1 MENEYLQSINMFSTV
16 LRLMLALV
24 CGGLLGLE
32 RGKKKRPAGFR
43 THMLVCVGAA
53 LAMITN
59 QYMAEHYAGIDAS
72 RMASQVISG
81 IGFLGAGTIMVTG
94 LQKIRGLTT
103 AAGLWVVACI
113 GLAFGTGFYSG
124 GIVATV
130 LCYVIN
136 TVLHRVETRMET
148 NARIIGIYVELA
160 DVSYIGKLLEKLR
173 QSEINVTE
181 LETGKARMSDN
192 HVGVLL
198 VIRLAHFVNHS
209 EIIEQ
214 LEMVEGVSF
223 VEEVN

>member
-136 TVLHRVETRMET
+136 TVLHRFETRMET

>member
-1 MENEYLQSINMFSTV
+1 MV
-16 LRLMLALV
+16 RLLLALV

-43 THMLVCVGAA
+43 THMLVCVGSA
-53 LAMITN
+53 LAMLTN

-72 RMASQVISG
+72 RMAAQVISG

-113 GLAFGTGFYSG
+113 GLAFGTGFYSA
-124 GIVATV
+124 GIIATI
-130 LCYVIN
+130 LCYIIN

-148 NARIIGIYVELA
+148 NARVIGIYVELE
-160 DVSYIGKLLEKLR
+160 DVSYVGRLLEKLR
-173 QSEINVTE
+173 ELDINVSDF
-181 LETGKARMSDN
+181 ETGKSRTSDK
-192 HVGVLL
+192 HIGVLL
-198 VIRLAHFVNHS
+198 VVKLVRFVEHA
-209 EIIEQ
+209 EVIEQ
-214 LEMVEGVSF
+214 LKNVEGVSF

>member
-59 QYMAEHYAGIDAS
+59 QYMAEHYVGIDAS

-136 TVLHRVETRMET
+136 TVLHRFEARMET

>member
-1 MENEYLQSINMFSTV
+1 MEYLQGINIVSTMV
-16 LRLMLALV
+16 RLLLALV

-43 THMLVCVGAA
+43 THMLVCVGSA
-53 LAMITN
+53 LAMLTN

-72 RMASQVISG
+72 RMAAQVISG

-113 GLAFGTGFYSG
+113 GLAFGTGFYSA
-124 GIVATV
+124 GIIATI
-130 LCYVIN
+130 LCYIIN

-148 NARIIGIYVELA
+148 NARVIGIYVELE
-160 DVSYIGKLLEKLR
+160 DVSYVGRLLEKLR
-173 QSEINVTE
+173 ELDINVSDF
-181 LETGKARMSDN
+181 ETGKARTSDK
-192 HVGVLL
+192 HIGVLL
-198 VIRLAHFVNHS
+198 VVKLVRFVEHA
-209 EIIEQ
+209 EVIEQ
-214 LEMVEGVSF
+214 LKNVEGVSF

>member
-43 THMLVCVGAA
+43 THMLVCVGSA

-59 QYMAEHYAGIDAS
+59 QYMAEHYVGIDAS

-198 VIRLAHFVNHS
+198 VIRLTHFVNHS

>member
-1 MENEYLQSINMFSTV
+1 
-16 LRLMLALV
+16 
-24 CGGLLGLE
+24 
-32 RGKKKRPAGFR
+32 
-43 THMLVCVGAA
+43 
-53 LAMITN
+53 
-59 QYMAEHYAGIDAS
+59 
-72 RMASQVISG
+72 
-81 IGFLGAGTIMVTG
+81 MVTG

-136 TVLHRVETRMET
+136 TVLHRFETRMET

-214 LEMVEGVSF
+214 LETVEGVSF

>member
-59 QYMAEHYAGIDAS
+59 QYMAEHYVGIDAS

-136 TVLHRVETRMET
+136 TVLHRFEARMET

-160 DVSYIGKLLEKLR
+160 DVSYIGKLFEKLR
-173 QSEINVTE
+173 QLEINVTE

-198 VIRLAHFVNHS
+198 VIKLAHFIQHS
-209 EIIEQ
+209 EVIEQ

>member
-1 MENEYLQSINMFSTV
+1 MV
-16 LRLMLALV
+16 RLLLALI

-43 THMLVCVGAA
+43 THMLVCVGSA
-53 LAMITN
+53 LAMLTN

-72 RMASQVISG
+72 RMAAQVISG

-113 GLAFGTGFYSG
+113 GLAFGTGFYSA
-124 GIVATV
+124 GIIATI
-130 LCYVIN
+130 LCYIIN

-148 NARIIGIYVELA
+148 NARVIGIYVELE
-160 DVSYIGKLLEKLR
+160 DVSYVGRLLEKLR
-173 QSEINVTE
+173 ELDINVSDF
-181 LETGKARMSDN
+181 ETGKARTSDK
-192 HVGVLL
+192 HIGVLL
-198 VIRLAHFVNHS
+198 VVKLVRFVEHA
-209 EIIEQ
+209 EVIEQ
-214 LEMVEGVSF
+214 LKNVEGVSF

>member
-1 MENEYLQSINMFSTV
+1 MV
-16 LRLMLALV
+16 RLLLALV

-43 THMLVCVGAA
+43 THMLVCVGSA
-53 LAMITN
+53 LAMLTN

-72 RMASQVISG
+72 RMAAQVISG

-113 GLAFGTGFYSG
+113 GLAFGTGFYSA
-124 GIVATV
+124 GIIATI
-130 LCYVIN
+130 LCYIIN

-148 NARIIGIYVELA
+148 NARVIGIYVELE
-160 DVSYIGKLLEKLR
+160 DVSYVGRLLEKLR
-173 QSEINVTE
+173 ELDINVSDF
-181 LETGKARMSDN
+181 ETGKARTLDK
-192 HVGVLL
+192 HIGVLL
-198 VIRLAHFVNHS
+198 VVKLVRFVEHA
-209 EIIEQ
+209 EVIEQ
-214 LEMVEGVSF
+214 LKNVEGVSF

>member
-1 MENEYLQSINMFSTV
+1 MV
-16 LRLMLALV
+16 RLLLALI

-43 THMLVCVGAA
+43 THMLVCVGSA

-72 RMASQVISG
+72 RMAAQVISG

-124 GIVATV
+124 GIIATV
-130 LCYVIN
+130 MCYIIN
-136 TVLHRVETRMET
+136 TVLHKVETRMET
-148 NARIIGIYVELA
+148 NARIIGIYVELT
-160 DVSYIGKLLEKLR
+160 DVSYVGRLLETLR
-173 QSEINVTE
+173 NLDINMTE
-181 LETGKARMSDN
+181 FETGKARTSDK
-192 HVGVLL
+192 HIGVLL
-198 VIRLAHFVNHS
+198 VVKLVKFVEHA
-209 EIIEQ
+209 EVIEQ
-214 LEMVEGVSF
+214 LRNVEGVSF

>member
-1 MENEYLQSINMFSTV
+1 MENEYLQSINLFSTM

-43 THMLVCVGAA
+43 THMLVCVGSA

-59 QYMAEHYAGIDAS
+59 QYMAEHYVGIDAS
-72 RMASQVISG
+72 RMAAQVISG

-124 GIVATV
+124 GIIATV
-130 LCYVIN
+130 FCYIIN
-136 TVLHRVETRMET
+136 TVLHRFEARMET

-160 DVSYIGKLLEKLR
+160 DVSYVGKLLEKLR
-173 QSEINVTE
+173 QLEINVTE
-181 LETGKARMSDN
+181 FETGKARVSDK
-192 HVGVLL
+192 HIGVLL
-198 VIRLAHFVNHS
+198 VVKLAHFIQHS
-209 EIIEQ
+209 EVLEQ

>member
-1 MENEYLQSINMFSTV
+1 MEYLESINIVSTMV
-16 LRLMLALV
+16 RLLLALI

-43 THMLVCVGAA
+43 THMLVCVGSA

-72 RMASQVISG
+72 RMAAQVISG

-124 GIVATV
+124 GIIATV
-130 LCYVIN
+130 MCYVIN
-136 TVLHRVETRMET
+136 TFLHKVETRMET
-148 NARIIGIYVELA
+148 NARVIGIYVELT
-160 DVSYIGKLLEKLR
+160 DVSYVGRLLEKLR
-173 QSEINVTE
+173 ELDINVAE
-181 LETGKARMSDN
+181 FETGKARTSDK
-192 HVGVLL
+192 HIGVLL
-198 VIRLAHFVNHS
+198 VVKLVKFVEHA
-209 EIIEQ
+209 EVIEQ
-214 LEMVEGVSF
+214 LRNVEGVSF

>member
-43 THMLVCVGAA
+43 THMLVCVGSA

-198 VIRLAHFVNHS
+198 VIRLAHFINHS

>member
-43 THMLVCVGAA
+43 THMLVCVGSA

-136 TVLHRVETRMET
+136 TVLHRFEARMET

>member
-43 THMLVCVGAA
+43 THMLVCVGSA

-59 QYMAEHYAGIDAS
+59 QYMAEHYVGIDAS

-136 TVLHRVETRMET
+136 TVLHRFEARMET

>member
-1 MENEYLQSINMFSTV
+1 MEYLESINIVSTMV
-16 LRLMLALV
+16 RLLLALI

-43 THMLVCVGAA
+43 THMLVCVGSA

-72 RMASQVISG
+72 RMAAQVISG

-124 GIVATV
+124 GIIATV
-130 LCYVIN
+130 MCYIIN
-136 TVLHRVETRMET
+136 TVLHKVETRMET
-148 NARIIGIYVELA
+148 NARVIGIYVELT
-160 DVSYIGKLLEKLR
+160 DVSYVGRLLETLR
-173 QSEINVTE
+173 NLDINMTE
-181 LETGKARMSDN
+181 FETGKARTSDK
-192 HVGVLL
+192 HIGVLL
-198 VIRLAHFVNHS
+198 VVKLVKFVEHA
-209 EIIEQ
+209 EVIEQ
-214 LEMVEGVSF
+214 LRNVEGVSF

>member
-43 THMLVCVGAA
+43 THMLVCVGSA

-59 QYMAEHYAGIDAS
+59 QYMAEHYVGIDAS

-136 TVLHRVETRMET
+136 TVLHRFEARMET

-160 DVSYIGKLLEKLR
+160 DVSYIGKLFENLR
-173 QSEINVTE
+173 QLEINVTE

-198 VIRLAHFVNHS
+198 VIKLAHFIQHS
-209 EIIEQ
+209 EVIEQ

>member
-1 MENEYLQSINMFSTV
+1 MENEYLHSINMFSTV

-136 TVLHRVETRMET
+136 TVLHRFETRMET

-198 VIRLAHFVNHS
+198 VINLAHFVNHS

-214 LEMVEGVSF
+214 LEMIEGVSF

>member
-1 MENEYLQSINMFSTV
+1 MEYLESINIVSTMV
-16 LRLMLALV
+16 RLLLALI

-43 THMLVCVGAA
+43 THMLVCVGSA

-72 RMASQVISG
+72 RMAAQVISG

-124 GIVATV
+124 GIIATV
-130 LCYVIN
+130 MCYVIN
-136 TVLHRVETRMET
+136 TFLHNVETRMET
-148 NARIIGIYVELA
+148 NARVIGIYVELT
-160 DVSYIGKLLEKLR
+160 DVSYVGRLLETLR
-173 QSEINVTE
+173 NLDINVTE
-181 LETGKARMSDN
+181 FETGKARTSDK
-192 HVGVLL
+192 HIGVLL
-198 VIRLAHFVNHS
+198 VVKLVKFVEHA
-209 EIIEQ
+209 EVIEQ
-214 LEMVEGVSF
+214 LRNVEGVSF

>member
-43 THMLVCVGAA
+43 THMLVCVGSA

-136 TVLHRVETRMET
+136 TVLHRFETRMET

>member
-1 MENEYLQSINMFSTV
+1 MV
-16 LRLMLALV
+16 RLLLALV

-43 THMLVCVGAA
+43 THMLVCVGSA
-53 LAMITN
+53 LAMLTN

-72 RMASQVISG
+72 RMAAQVISG

-113 GLAFGTGFYSG
+113 GLAFGTGFYSA
-124 GIVATV
+124 GIIATI
-130 LCYVIN
+130 LCYIIN

-148 NARIIGIYVELA
+148 NARVIGIYVELE
-160 DVSYIGKLLEKLR
+160 DVSYVGRLLEKLR
-173 QSEINVTE
+173 ELDINVSDF
-181 LETGKARMSDN
+181 ETGKARTSDK
-192 HVGVLL
+192 HIGVLL
-198 VIRLAHFVNHS
+198 VVKLVRFVEHA
-209 EIIEQ
+209 EVIEQ
-214 LEMVEGVSF
+214 LKNVEGVSF

>member
-1 MENEYLQSINMFSTV
+1 MENEYLQSLSFASIL

-43 THMLVCVGAA
+43 THMLVCVGSA

-72 RMASQVISG
+72 RMGAQVISG

-124 GIVATV
+124 GIIATV

-148 NARIIGIYVELA
+148 NARVIGIYVELM
-160 DVSYIGKLLEKLR
+160 DVSYVGKLLEKLR
-173 QSEINVTE
+173 QLDINVTE
-181 LETGKARMSDN
+181 FETGKARVSDSY
-192 HVGVLL
+192 VGVLL
-198 VIRLAHFVNHS
+198 VVKLTHFVQHS
-209 EIIEQ
+209 EVLEQ

>member
-1 MENEYLQSINMFSTV
+1 M
-16 LRLMLALV
+16 
-24 CGGLLGLE
+24 
-32 RGKKKRPAGFR
+32 
-43 THMLVCVGAA
+43 
-53 LAMITN
+53 
-59 QYMAEHYAGIDAS
+59 
-72 RMASQVISG
+72 
-81 IGFLGAGTIMVTG
+81 
-94 LQKIRGLTT
+94 
-103 AAGLWVVACI
+103 
-113 GLAFGTGFYSG
+113 
-124 GIVATV
+124 
-130 LCYVIN
+130 IN
-136 TVLHRVETRMET
+136 TVLHRFETRMET

-198 VIRLAHFVNHS
+198 VINLAHFVNHS

>member
-1 MENEYLQSINMFSTV
+1 MENEYLQSLSFASIL

-43 THMLVCVGAA
+43 THMLVCVGSA

-72 RMASQVISG
+72 RMGAQVISG

-124 GIVATV
+124 GIIATV

-136 TVLHRVETRMET
+136 TVLHRVETKMET
-148 NARIIGIYVELA
+148 NARVIGIYVELT
-160 DVSYIGKLLEKLR
+160 DVSYVGRLLEKLR
-173 QSEINVTE
+173 QLDINVTE
-181 LETGKARMSDN
+181 FETGKARVSDS

-198 VIRLAHFVNHS
+198 VVKLAHFVQHS
-209 EIIEQ
+209 EVLEQ
-214 LEMVEGVSF
+214 LDMVEGVSF

>member
-43 THMLVCVGAA
+43 THMLVCVGSA

>member
-1 MENEYLQSINMFSTV
+1 MEYEYLHNTNLVSTM

-43 THMLVCVGAA
+43 THMLVCVGSA

-59 QYMAEHYAGIDAS
+59 
-72 RMASQVISG
+72 
-81 IGFLGAGTIMVTG
+81 
-94 LQKIRGLTT
+94 QKIRGLTT

-124 GIVATV
+124 GIIATV
-130 LCYVIN
+130 MCYVIN
-136 TVLHRVETRMET
+136 TVLHRFETRMET
-148 NARIIGIYVELA
+148 NARVIGLYVELA
-160 DVSYIGKLLEKLR
+160 DVSYVGKLLEKLR
-173 QSEINVTE
+173 HLDINVTE
-181 LETGKARMSDN
+181 FETGKTRMSDN

-198 VIRLAHFVNHS
+198 VVKLVHFVQHS
-209 EIIEQ
+209 EVIEQ
-214 LEMVEGVSF
+214 LELVEGVSF

>member
-1 MENEYLQSINMFSTV
+1 
-16 LRLMLALV
+16 
-24 CGGLLGLE
+24 
-32 RGKKKRPAGFR
+32 
-43 THMLVCVGAA
+43 
-53 LAMITN
+53 
-59 QYMAEHYAGIDAS
+59 
-72 RMASQVISG
+72 
-81 IGFLGAGTIMVTG
+81 
-94 LQKIRGLTT
+94 
-103 AAGLWVVACI
+103 
-113 GLAFGTGFYSG
+113 
-124 GIVATV
+124 
-130 LCYVIN
+130 
-136 TVLHRVETRMET
+136 MET

>member
-1 MENEYLQSINMFSTV
+1 MEYEYLHNTNLVSTM

-43 THMLVCVGAA
+43 THMLVCVGSA

-59 QYMAEHYAGIDAS
+59 QYMAEHYTGIDAS

-124 GIVATV
+124 GIIATV
-130 LCYVIN
+130 MCYVIN
-136 TVLHRVETRMET
+136 TVLHRFETRMET
-148 NARIIGIYVELA
+148 NARVIGLYVELA
-160 DVSYIGKLLEKLR
+160 DVSYVGKLLEKLR
-173 QSEINVTE
+173 HLDINVTE
-181 LETGKARMSDN
+181 FETGKTRMSDN

-198 VIRLAHFVNHS
+198 VVKLVHFVQHS
-209 EIIEQ
+209 EVIEQ
-214 LEMVEGVSF
+214 LELVEGVSF